1 MRPKEKIFLCIT
13 MSLGLVVAIA
23 SAIRTEWKFDDG
35 NHKNEWY
42 FWNLAMSNIWYSS
55 EVTGTI
61 IVQCIPVLRPLLKE
75 ISSTLRSKR
84 LGSSTG
90 ENENWDLGEGANGR
104 WYPPTNSRLRDEGN
118 LVPGVMNG
126 DEETLVLSVRN
137 GGVVRR
143 DLVVE
148 GLVRD
153 SR

>member
-1 MRPKEKIFLCIT
+1 
-13 MSLGLVVAIA
+13 
-23 SAIRTEWKFDDG
+23 
-35 NHKNEWY
+35 
-42 FWNLAMSNIWYSS
+42 MSNIWYSS

-90 ENENWDLGEGANGR
+90 DENWDLGEGANGR

-118 LVPGVMNG
+118 LVPGVTSG